1 MSSEKAIEL
10 SINTIVILGLAVI
23 VLLALVIFFG
33 GGWNKLSEKLANIFG
48 PGTSQVG
55 LAAARLAC
63 DQICTNW
70 ESANCDNSVRCF
82 SEGIND
88 TCYNL
93 FCSKCGFDPAA
104 NKYVC
109 NDTGTVPNPCQN
121 ITKCNC
127 RC

>member
-1 MSSEKAIEL
+1 MISKKAIEL

-33 GGWNKLSEKLANIFG
+33 GGWDRLTDKLRELFVI
-48 PGTSQVG
+48 PEVG
-55 LAAARLAC
+55 IAAAKFSC
-63 DQICTNW
+63 DQICSSW
-70 ESANCDNSVRCF
+70 ESANCDNSVRCV